1 MSVRSSDQIGLII
14 KLKIK
19 ILNSWRN
26 ITLKCYHI
34 NSLLY
39 NYIAWP
45 LNIYHPS
52 RQAIR
57 QQTFARF
64 SRHPS
69 LRARRVMVVLWCED
83 IQSII
88 QTCINKILWCSWTK
102 YWLQHNR
109 KMGKFNHRSCSGCV
123 YLICEWKWLVFFFF
137 LRGLNL

>member
-1 MSVRSSDQIGLII
+1 MSARSSDQISLII

-26 ITLKCYHI
+26 ITSKCYHI
-34 NSLLY
+34 NSLLC

-45 LNIYHPS
+45 LDIYHPS

-88 QTCINKILWCSWTK
+88 PTCINKILWCSWTK
-102 YWLQHNR
+102 YCCNTI
-109 KMGKFNHRSCSGCV
+109 GKWENLTIGHARVV
-123 YLICEWKWLVFFFF
+123 YIWSVNGNGLFFFWN
-137 LRGLNL
+137 LNL